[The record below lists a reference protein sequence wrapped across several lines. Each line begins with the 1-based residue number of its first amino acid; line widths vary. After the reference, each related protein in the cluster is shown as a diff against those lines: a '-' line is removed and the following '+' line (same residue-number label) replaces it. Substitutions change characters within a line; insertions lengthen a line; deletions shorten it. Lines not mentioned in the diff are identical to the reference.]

1 MLCHRIFLSHRLLI
15 STKMYLVLHNYVD
28 IAMKKLEAEVG
39 PITSIRDMGHGLVGR
54 LAVGTEVQ
62 ELCTCALEAVLSL
75 FSGSLTA
82 DLQIE
87 SKFLCL
93 LLYILHL

>member
-1 MLCHRIFLSHRLLI
+1 
-15 STKMYLVLHNYVD
+15 
-28 IAMKKLEAEVG
+28 
-39 PITSIRDMGHGLVGR
+39 MGHGLVGR
-54 LAVGTEVQ
+54 LAVSTEVQ
-62 ELCTCALEAVLSL
+62 ELCTCAIEAVQSL

>member
-1 MLCHRIFLSHRLLI
+1 
-15 STKMYLVLHNYVD
+15 
-28 IAMKKLEAEVG
+28 
-39 PITSIRDMGHGLVGR
+39 MGHGLVGR

-62 ELCTCALEAVLSL
+62 ELCTCAIEAVQSL